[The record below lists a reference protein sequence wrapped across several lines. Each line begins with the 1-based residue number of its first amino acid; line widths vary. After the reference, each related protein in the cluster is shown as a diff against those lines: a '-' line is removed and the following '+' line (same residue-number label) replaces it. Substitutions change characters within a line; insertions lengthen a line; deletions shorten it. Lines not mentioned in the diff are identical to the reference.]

1 MSLLDDHDSND
12 QIDQDD
18 MDMNAA
24 GHNMNEDS
32 HQYCTLEHDVRHM
45 HYILE
50 NDDSYF
56 LDSADV
62 DGEGT
67 GQQSWE
73 RHFYLQVEAWLD
85 DEADSTLEDS
95 MDTDEEKDA
104 GTDAGTDDDVEGIPE

>member
-12 QIDQDD
+12 QIDHDD
-18 MDMNAA
+18 MDMNGA

-32 HQYCTLEHDVRHM
+32 HQYCTLEHDVLHK

-62 DGEGT
+62 DGEDT
-67 GQQSWE
+67 EQQSWE
-73 RHFYLQVEAWLD
+73 MYFYLQVEAWLD

-104 GTDAGTDDDVEGIPE
+104 GTDDDVEGIPE